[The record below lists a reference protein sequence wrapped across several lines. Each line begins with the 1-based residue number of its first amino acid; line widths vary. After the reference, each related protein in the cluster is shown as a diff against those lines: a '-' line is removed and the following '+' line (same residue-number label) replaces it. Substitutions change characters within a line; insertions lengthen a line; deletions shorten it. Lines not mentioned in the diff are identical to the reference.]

1 MQHVA
6 RPVGTRYDCGDP
18 MLLKHLQYLTALARE
33 RHFARAAAACKVTQ
47 PTLSAGI
54 KQLEE
59 KLGLLVVQRGK
70 RFEGLTPEG
79 ERVLAW
85 AHRITTD
92 TESLE
97 QEASRLR
104 GGLAGHLRLGVIPAA
119 LPAVPVLAGPLTRR
133 HPGVVLTVLSTSSID
148 IQNGLDEFRLDA
160 GITYLDNEP
169 LAHVRTVPLYREQ
182 YVLLT
187 PAEGVLARRA
197 SVTWREVADLP
208 LCLMTPDMQNR
219 RIMNAHFAEAGAS
232 VTPALETN
240 SVFTLCSLVRGGYW
254 STVLPDGFQAMLSG
268 TPTVAAIPVD
278 EPSSHTVGL
287 VIPDRDPPI
296 PAVAALVE
304 SLTGLDWSDAAGH
317 PEPATTR

>member
-1 MQHVA
+1 
-6 RPVGTRYDCGDP
+6 
-18 MLLKHLQYLTALARE
+18 MLLRHLQYLVILARE
-33 RHFARAAAACKVTQ
+33 RHFARAAAACNVTQ

-59 KLGLLVVQRGK
+59 QLGLLVVQRGK

-85 AHRITTD
+85 AQRITAD
-92 TESLE
+92 AESLE

-104 GGLAGHLRLGVIPAA
+104 GGLVGRLRLGVIPAA
-119 LPAVPVLAGPLTRR
+119 LPAVPVLAAPLSRR
-133 HPGVVLTVLSTSSID
+133 HPGVTLTVVSLSSIE
-148 IQNGLDEFRLDA
+148 IQSGLDEFRLDA

-169 LAHVRTVPLYREQ
+169 LAHVRPVPLYHER

-187 PAEGVLARRA
+187 PTDGPLAGRA
-197 SVTWREVADLP
+197 SVSWREVAALP

-219 RIMNAHFAEAGAS
+219 RIMNQLFAEAGAS

-240 SVFTLCSLVRGGYW
+240 SVFTLCSLVRAGYW
-254 STVLPDGFQAMLSG
+254 SSVLPDGFQALLSG
-268 TPTVAAIPVD
+268 APGVAAVPLEGPAVG
-278 EPSSHTVGL
+278 HMVGL

-296 PAVAALVE
+296 PTVVALVD
-304 SLTGLDWSDAAGH
+304 SLAGLDWSAATGH

>member
-1 MQHVA
+1 
-6 RPVGTRYDCGDP
+6 
-18 MLLKHLQYLTALARE
+18 MLLKHLHYLTVLARE
-33 RHFARAAAACKVTQ
+33 RHFARAAAACDVTQ

-54 KQLEE
+54 KHLEE
-59 KLGLLVVQRGK
+59 QLGLLVVQRGK

-85 AHRITTD
+85 AQRITAD
-92 TESLE
+92 AESLE

-104 GGLAGHLRLGVIPAA
+104 GGLVGRLRLGVIPAA
-119 LPAVPVLAGPLTRR
+119 LPAVPVLARPLVRR
-133 HPGVVLTVLSTSSID
+133 HPGVTVTVLSTTSID

-187 PAEGVLARRA
+187 PEDGPLAGKKK
-197 SVTWREVADLP
+197 VTWREVAQLP

-219 RIMNAHFAEAGAS
+219 RIMNAHFAEAGVS

-240 SVFTLCSLVRGGYW
+240 SVFTLCGLVRSGYW
-254 STVLPDGFQAMLSG
+254 SSILPHGFQEMLSG
-268 TPTVAAIPVD
+268 APSVVTIPFEEVTGT
-278 EPSSHTVGL
+278 HTVGL

-296 PAVAALVE
+296 PTVVALMD
-304 SLTGLDWSDAAGH
+304 SLAGLDWSAAAGH

>member
-1 MQHVA
+1 
-6 RPVGTRYDCGDP
+6 
-18 MLLKHLQYLTALARE
+18 MLLKHLQYLTVLARE
-33 RHFARAAAACKVTQ
+33 RHFARAAAACNVTQ
-47 PTLSAGI
+47 PTLSSGI

-59 KLGLLVVQRGK
+59 QLGLLVVQRGK

-85 AHRITTD
+85 AHRITAD

-104 GGLAGHLRLGVIPAA
+104 GGLAGSLRLGVVPAA
-119 LPAVPVLAGPLTRR
+119 LPAVPVLAGSLARL
-133 HPGVVLTVLSTSSID
+133 HPGVMLTVLSTTSID

-169 LAHVRTVPLYREQ
+169 LVRVRTVPLYREQ

-187 PAEGVLARRA
+187 PADGTLAGRA
-197 SVTWREVADLP
+197 RVTWREVAELP

-232 VTPALETN
+232 VTPTLETN
-240 SVFTLCSLVRGGYW
+240 SVFTLCSLVRTGHW
-254 STVLPDGFQAMLSG
+254 SSVLPDGFQAMLSRA
-268 TPTVAAIPVD
+268 PRVAAIPID
-278 EPSSHTVGL
+278 EPSAAHTVGL
-287 VIPDRDPPI
+287 VIPDRDPPL
-296 PAVAALVE
+296 PAVAALVD